1 MLETPHVLVGAA
13 IATKIGNPLLA
24 IPLALGSHFLLE
36 RVPHW
41 NPHLKTETDKYG
53 HPTTKTT
60 IITSI
65 DAVTALISG
74 SLIASRALPNTA
86 HFITILL
93 ACFFSV
99 LPDLVES
106 PYFFLGVRNDLLLKY
121 ILWQKSIQEDAKI
134 IPGLLTQL
142 AIIGASLWWILK

>member
-1 MLETPHVLVGAA
+1 MLETPHVMVAAA

-36 RVPHW
+36 RIPHW

-53 HPTTKTT
+53 KPTTQTT
-60 IITSI
+60 IITTI

-74 SLIASRALPNTA
+74 SLIAARALPNTG
-86 HFITILL
+86 HTITILL

-106 PYFFLGVRNDLLLKY
+106 PYFFMGVRNELLIKY
-121 ILWQKSIQEDAKI
+121 IAWQKSIQEDAKL

-142 AIIGASLWWILK
+142 AIIGASLFWILR

>member
-1 MLETPHVLVGAA
+1 MLETPHVMVGAA
-13 IATKIGNPLLA
+13 IATKIANPFLA

-36 RVPHW
+36 RIPHW

-53 HPTTKTT
+53 KPTTRTT
-60 IITSI
+60 IITTI

-74 SLIASRALPNTA
+74 SLIAARALPNTG
-86 HFITILL
+86 HTITILL

-106 PYFFLGVRNDLLLKY
+106 PYFFMGVRNGLLVKY
-121 ILWQKSIQEDAKI
+121 IAWQKSIQEDAKL
-134 IPGLLTQL
+134 IPGILTQL